1 MDINILECRK
11 YAPPEPC
18 SANISRV
25 VKDYEIDVELGD
37 GHIACIDGVEYFL
50 KRGDICVRKPG
61 HTVHC
66 SGMVN
71 AVLLTI
77 DVSGLQ
83 SSKSYSRNVEGP
95 IQQTTDNNLLLD
107 LEDIIHPFSEYTFIP
122 IYTELL
128 QVAFSDKNASQN
140 LVMELLHKL
149 NAEQYRNNYVKN
161 KYKETAIDTVL
172 KYMKENLANAINL
185 EMLADLVFLDKNYL
199 VRVFKDTYGQTP
211 INALISMRMEYAR
224 DLIISTDMSIT
235 DIAGAC
241 GYSSP
246 SYFTAEYKRHF
257 GITPL
262 KQRKSN

>member
-1 MDINILECRK
+1 MRINILECRK
-11 YAPPEPC
+11 FAPPEPC
-18 SANISRV
+18 SPYVSRT

-37 GHIACIDGVEYFL
+37 GRIACIDGVEHFV

-61 HTVHC
+61 QRIYC

-71 AVLLTI
+71 SVLLTI
-77 DVSGLQ
+77 DLSGKQ
-83 SSKSYSRNVEGP
+83 SAQNYSRNVEGP
-95 IQQTTDNNLLLD
+95 IQQTTNSNLILD
-107 LEDIIHPFSEYTFIP
+107 LDTIIRPVSEYTFIP

-128 QVAFSDKNASQN
+128 QVSFSDQDAAQS

-149 NAEQYRNNYVKN
+149 NAEQYRKKYMKVKS
-161 KYKETAIDTVL
+161 KETATDIVL
-172 KYMKENLANAINL
+172 KYMKENLASDINL

-199 VRVFKDTYGQTP
+199 VRIFRETYGQTP
-211 INALISMRMEYAR
+211 INALIAMRMEYAR

-235 DIAGAC
+235 NIAMSC

-246 SYFTAEYKRHF
+246 SYFTAEYKKHF

-262 KQRKSN
+262 RQRKLN